1 LIAWKFGRASLT
13 VFAEPPERAGAGAG
27 VGTAG
32 CDQCCVLVV
41 CVECM
46 CVCGVYVFDMR
57 LHAVNDKS
65 CSERPNIVSPT
76 TSVYLMNIFVA
87 GLLVGLGGSALDRAA
102 P

>member
-1 LIAWKFGRASLT
+1 MHAPSPLSSQSTIDKN
-13 VFAEPPERAGAGAG
+13 
-27 VGTAG
+27 
-32 CDQCCVLVV
+32 
-41 CVECM
+41 
-46 CVCGVYVFDMR
+46 MR

-65 CSERPNIVSPT
+65 GSERPNIVSPT